1 MNAQMLITGHQ
12 PQEAGFAINGDKHL
26 IIASDHSQGVFL
38 PMDLSETYDIET
50 LVGRLQKFVALSF
63 DQSDA

>member
-12 PQEAGFAINGDKHL
+12 PQESGFTTNGHKHL

-63 DQSDA
+63 DPNDA